1 MLRIR
6 EKYYW
11 CDVIFADLISCEA
24 QGYELPHVVM
34 FVWPCNISLAAF
46 CYKPTGWEEF
56 QRTL

>member
-1 MLRIR
+1 MLCIH

-34 FVWPCNISLAAF
+34 FVWPCKISLAAF
-46 CYKPTGWEEF
+46 C
-56 QRTL
+56 